1 MADPATITAIAKA
14 AAAALSD
21 ERMRKTIGWTVA
33 AVLSPLILMIVL
45 ICSLLSGTANHNN
58 TAVELCFHGGAIPG
72 SMPADYREYIG
83 DMRQSFTL
91 IDSAIATVNAQMEDG
106 DSLDAYRVKAI
117 FYSLFF
123 GAESPSRL
131 EHRKYV
137 DCFVAYEE
145 RTRTV
150 ENEDGTTS
158 EETYTVAVPITSLP
172 AIYNNIRS
180 LFGEAITYEDQANAS
195 EIYYRALYGTA
206 APIESDDSAM
216 WEDWIPDQ
224 LGGFFSDLPAGETG
238 VEAVR
243 LGLSRL
249 GDPYSQEKRGQGSY
263 TDCSYLVQWVY
274 KKLGINLPGTAAAQ
288 GKYCVDNGLTISKSS
303 LAPGD
308 LVFWSHKPNGRF
320 MNITHV
326 GIYAGDG
333 KVVDASS
340 SKGRV
345 VYRDLFDSDKQVLYA
360 RPYAETKK
368 DSADGFIS
376 PLGKG
381 WRAIVTSEFGGR
393 TDPLT
398 GKWVGHSGLDLG
410 AAKGTSIRSA
420 KAGTVKTVVYG
431 STGYGYYLTID
442 HGNGMVT
449 LYGHCSQILVREG
462 QTVKAGETIAKVGS
476 TGRSTGNHLHF
487 EVRINGSAKN
497 PRNYLP

>member
-1 MADPATITAIAKA
+1 
-14 AAAALSD
+14 
-21 ERMRKTIGWTVA
+21 
-33 AVLSPLILMIVL
+33 
-45 ICSLLSGTANHNN
+45 
-58 TAVELCFHGGAIPG
+58 
-72 SMPADYREYIG
+72 
-83 DMRQSFTL
+83 
-91 IDSAIATVNAQMEDG
+91 
-106 DSLDAYRVKAI
+106 
-117 FYSLFF
+117 
-123 GAESPSRL
+123 
-131 EHRKYV
+131 
-137 DCFVAYEE
+137 
-145 RTRTV
+145 
-150 ENEDGTTS
+150 
-158 EETYTVAVPITSLP
+158 
-172 AIYNNIRS
+172 
-180 LFGEAITYEDQANAS
+180 
-195 EIYYRALYGTA
+195 
-206 APIESDDSAM
+206 
-216 WEDWIPDQ
+216 
-224 LGGFFSDLPAGETG
+224 LPAGETG

-368 DSADGFIS
+368 ASADGFIS

-381 WRAIVTSEFGGR
+381 WRAMVTSEFGGR

>member
-21 ERMRKTIGWTVA
+21 ERMRKTIGWTIA
-33 AVLSPLILMIVL
+33 AILSPLIFTIVL
-45 ICSLLSGTANHNN
+45 TCSLLSGTANHNN

-106 DSLDAYRVKAI
+106 DSLDAYRVRAI

-224 LGGFFSDLPAGETG
+224 LDGFFSDLPAGETG

-249 GDPYSQEKRGQGSY
+249 GAPYSQEKRGQGSY

-345 VYRDLFDSDKQVLYA
+345 FYRDLFDSDKQVLYA

-368 DSADGFIS
+368 ASADGFIS
-376 PLGKG
+376 PLGKE
-381 WRAIVTSEFGGR
+381 WRAMVTSEFGGR

-449 LYGHCSQILVREG
+449 LYGHCSQILVRVG

>member
-1 MADPATITAIAKA
+1 MADPATITAAAKA
-14 AAAALSD
+14 AAAVLSD
-21 ERMRKTIGWTVA
+21 ERIRKTIGWTIA
-33 AVLSPLILMIVL
+33 AILSPLIFTIVL

-83 DMRQSFTL
+83 DMRNSFTL
-91 IDSAIATVNAQMEDG
+91 IDSAISTVNAQMEDG

-131 EHRKYV
+131 EYRKYV
-137 DCFVAYEE
+137 DCFVTYEE

-172 AIYNNIRS
+172 AIYNNIRT

-224 LGGFFSDLPAGETG
+224 LDGFFSDLPAGETG

-368 DSADGFIS
+368 ASADGFIS

-381 WRAIVTSEFGGR
+381 WRAMVTSEFGGR

>member
-123 GAESPSRL
+123 GAESPSWL

-172 AIYNNIRS
+172 AIYNNIRT

-224 LGGFFSDLPAGETG
+224 LDGFFSDLPAGETG

-368 DSADGFIS
+368 VSADGFIS

-381 WRAIVTSEFGGR
+381 WRAMVTSEFGGR

>member
-21 ERMRKTIGWTVA
+21 ERTRKTIGWIIT
-33 AVLSPLILMIVL
+33 AVLSPLILVIVL
-45 ICSLLSGTANHNN
+45 VCSLLSGTTNHNN
-58 TAVELCFHGGAIPG
+58 TAVELCFHRGVIPG

-91 IDSAIATVNAQMEDG
+91 IDGTIAAVNAEMEDG
-106 DSLDAYRVKAI
+106 ASLDDYRVKAI

-123 GAESPSRL
+123 GTESPSRL
-131 EHRKYV
+131 EHRNYV
-137 DCFVAYEE
+137 NCFVTYEE

-150 ENEDGTTS
+150 ENGDGTTT
-158 EETYTVAVPITSLP
+158 EETHTVAVPIGSLP
-172 AIYNNIRS
+172 TIYNNIRM
-180 LFGEAITYEDQANAS
+180 LFGRAITYEDQANAN
-195 EIYYRALYGTA
+195 EIYYRALYGVG
-206 APIESDDSAM
+206 APAEDDNSSL
-216 WEDWIPDQ
+216 WEDWTPDQ
-224 LGGFFSDLPAGETG
+224 LDGFFSDLPVGEAGA
-238 VEAVR
+238 EAVR

-249 GDPYSQEKRGQGSY
+249 GDPYSQELRGQGNY

-274 KKLGINLPGTAAAQ
+274 KKLGVNLPGTAAAQ
-288 GKYCVDNGLTISKSS
+288 GKYCVDNGLTIPKSS

-320 MNITHV
+320 LNITHV

-340 SKGRV
+340 SRGQV
-345 VYRDLFDSDKQVLYA
+345 VYRDLFDFGKQVLYG
-360 RPYAETKK
+360 RPYAETQKS
-368 DSADGFIS
+368 SAGGFIS
-376 PLGKG
+376 PLGNG
-381 WRAIVTSEFGGR
+381 WRSMVTSEFGGR

-398 GKWVGHSGLDLG
+398 GEWAGHTGLDLG
-410 AAKGTSIRSA
+410 ASKGTSVRAA

-442 HGNGMVT
+442 HGDRMVT

-487 EVRINGSAKN
+487 EVRVGGVQKN

>member
-21 ERMRKTIGWTVA
+21 ERMRKTIGWTIA
-33 AVLSPLILMIVL
+33 AILSPLIFTIVL
-45 ICSLLSGTANHNN
+45 TCSLLSGTANHNN

-106 DSLDAYRVKAI
+106 DSLDAYRVRAI

-172 AIYNNIRS
+172 AIYNNIRT

-224 LGGFFSDLPAGETG
+224 LDGFFSDLPAGETG

-274 KKLGINLPGTAAAQ
+274 KKLGINLPGTAAAPVS
-288 GKYCVDNGLTISKSS
+288 YTHLTLPTI
-303 LAPGD
+303 L
-308 LVFWSHKPNGRF
+308 
-320 MNITHV
+320 
-326 GIYAGDG
+326 
-333 KVVDASS
+333 
-340 SKGRV
+340 RV
-345 VYRDLFDSDKQVLYA
+345 
-360 RPYAETKK
+360 
-368 DSADGFIS
+368 
-376 PLGKG
+376 
-381 WRAIVTSEFGGR
+381 
-393 TDPLT
+393 
-398 GKWVGHSGLDLG
+398 
-410 AAKGTSIRSA
+410 
-420 KAGTVKTVVYG
+420 
-431 STGYGYYLTID
+431 
-442 HGNGMVT
+442 
-449 LYGHCSQILVREG
+449 
-462 QTVKAGETIAKVGS
+462 
-476 TGRSTGNHLHF
+476 
-487 EVRINGSAKN
+487 
-497 PRNYLP
+497 

>member
-1 MADPATITAIAKA
+1 MADPATITAAAKA
-14 AAAALSD
+14 AAAVLSD
-21 ERMRKTIGWTVA
+21 ERIRKTIGWTIA
-33 AVLSPLILMIVL
+33 AILSPLIFTIVL

-58 TAVELCFHGGAIPG
+58 TAVELCFHGGTIPG
-72 SMPADYREYIG
+72 SMPVNYREYIG
-83 DMRQSFTL
+83 DMRNSFTL
-91 IDSAIATVNAQMEDG
+91 IDSAISTVNAQMEDG

-172 AIYNNIRS
+172 AIYNNIRT

-224 LGGFFSDLPAGETG
+224 LDGFFSDLPAGETG

-368 DSADGFIS
+368 ASADGFIS

-381 WRAIVTSEFGGR
+381 WRAMVTSEFGGR

-462 QTVKAGETIAKVGS
+462 QTVKGGETIAKVGS

>member
-1 MADPATITAIAKA
+1 MADPATIAAVVKA
-14 AAAALSD
+14 AATALSD
-21 ERMRKTIGWTVA
+21 ERTRKTIGWIIA
-33 AVLSPLILMIVL
+33 AVLSPLILVVVL
-45 ICSLLSGTANHNN
+45 VCSLLSGTTNHNN
-58 TAVELCFHGGAIPG
+58 TAVELCFHGGVIPA
-72 SMPADYREYIG
+72 SMPAEYREYIG

-91 IDSAIATVNAQMEDG
+91 IDNAINDVNAEMEGG
-106 DSLDAYRVKAI
+106 DSLDDYRVKAI

-131 EHRKYV
+131 EYRKYV
-137 DCFVAYEE
+137 DCFVTYEE

-150 ENEDGTTS
+150 ENEDDTTS

-172 AIYNNIRS
+172 AIYNNIRT

-224 LGGFFSDLPAGETG
+224 LDGFFSDLPAGETG

-368 DSADGFIS
+368 ASADGFIS

-381 WRAIVTSEFGGR
+381 WRAMVTSEFGGR

>member
-1 MADPATITAIAKA
+1 MADPATITAAAKA
-14 AAAALSD
+14 AAAVLSD
-21 ERMRKTIGWTVA
+21 ERIRKTIGWTIA
-33 AVLSPLILMIVL
+33 AILSPLILMIVL

-83 DMRQSFTL
+83 DMRNSFTL
-91 IDSAIATVNAQMEDG
+91 IDSAISTVNAQMEDG

-131 EHRKYV
+131 EYRKYV
-137 DCFVAYEE
+137 DCFVTYEE

-172 AIYNNIRS
+172 AIYNNIRT

-224 LGGFFSDLPAGETG
+224 LDGFFSDLPAGETG

-368 DSADGFIS
+368 ASADGFIS

-381 WRAIVTSEFGGR
+381 WRAMVTSEFGGR

-487 EVRINGSAKN
+487 EVRVNGVKQN
-497 PRNYLP
+497 PRSYLP

>member
-1 MADPATITAIAKA
+1 MADPATITAAAKA
-14 AAAALSD
+14 AAAVLSD
-21 ERMRKTIGWTVA
+21 ERIRKTIGWTIA
-33 AVLSPLILMIVL
+33 AILSPLILMIVL

-58 TAVELCFHGGAIPG
+58 MAVELCFHGGAIPG

-131 EHRKYV
+131 EYRKYV

-150 ENEDGTTS
+150 ENEDDTTS

-172 AIYNNIRS
+172 AIYNNIRT

-224 LGGFFSDLPAGETG
+224 LDGFFSDLPAGETG

-308 LVFWSHKPNGRF
+308 LVFWSHKPNGHF

-368 DSADGFIS
+368 ASADGFIS
-376 PLGKG
+376 PLSKG
-381 WRAIVTSEFGGR
+381 WRAMVTSEFGGR

>member
-1 MADPATITAIAKA
+1 MADPATITAAAKA
-14 AAAALSD
+14 AAAVLSD
-21 ERMRKTIGWTVA
+21 ERIRKTIGWTIA
-33 AVLSPLILMIVL
+33 AILSPLIFTIVL

-58 TAVELCFHGGAIPG
+58 TAVELCFHGGTIPG
-72 SMPADYREYIG
+72 SMPVNYREYIG
-83 DMRQSFTL
+83 DMRNSFTL
-91 IDSAIATVNAQMEDG
+91 IDSAISTVNAQMEDG

-123 GAESPSRL
+123 GAESPSWL

-172 AIYNNIRS
+172 AIYNNIRT

-224 LGGFFSDLPAGETG
+224 LDGFFSDLPAGETG

-368 DSADGFIS
+368 ASADGFIS

-381 WRAIVTSEFGGR
+381 WRAMVTSEFGGR

>member
-1 MADPATITAIAKA
+1 MADPATITAAAKA
-14 AAAALSD
+14 AATVLSD
-21 ERMRKTIGWTVA
+21 ERIRKTIGWTIA
-33 AVLSPLILMIVL
+33 AILSPLIFTIVL

-58 TAVELCFHGGAIPG
+58 TAVELCFHGGTIPG
-72 SMPADYREYIG
+72 SMPVNYREYIG
-83 DMRQSFTL
+83 DMRNSFTL
-91 IDSAIATVNAQMEDG
+91 IDSAISTVNAQMEDG

-172 AIYNNIRS
+172 AIYNNIRT

-224 LGGFFSDLPAGETG
+224 LDGFFSDLPAGETG

-368 DSADGFIS
+368 ASADGFIS
-376 PLGKG
+376 PLGRG
-381 WRAIVTSEFGGR
+381 WRAMVTSEFGGR

-410 AAKGTSIRSA
+410 AANGTSIRSA

-442 HGNGMVT
+442 HGGGMVT

-462 QTVKAGETIAKVGS
+462 QTVKAGETVAKVGS

>member
-137 DCFVAYEE
+137 DYEE

-150 ENEDGTTS
+150 ENEDDTTS

-172 AIYNNIRS
+172 AIYNNIRT

-224 LGGFFSDLPAGETG
+224 LDGFFSDLPAGETG

-368 DSADGFIS
+368 ASTDGFIS

-381 WRAIVTSEFGGR
+381 WRAMVTSEFGGR

>member
-1 MADPATITAIAKA
+1 
-14 AAAALSD
+14 
-21 ERMRKTIGWTVA
+21 MRKTIGWTVA
-33 AVLSPLILMIVL
+33 AVLSPLIFTIVL

-123 GAESPSRL
+123 GAESPSWL

-172 AIYNNIRS
+172 AIYNNIRT

-224 LGGFFSDLPAGETG
+224 LDGFFSDLPAGETG

-368 DSADGFIS
+368 ASADGFIS

-381 WRAIVTSEFGGR
+381 WRAMVTSEFGGR

>member
-1 MADPATITAIAKA
+1 MADPATITAAAKA
-14 AAAALSD
+14 AATVLSD
-21 ERMRKTIGWTVA
+21 ERIRKTIGWTIA
-33 AVLSPLILMIVL
+33 AILSPLIFTIVL

-58 TAVELCFHGGAIPG
+58 TAVELCFHGGTIPG
-72 SMPADYREYIG
+72 SMPVNYREYIG
-83 DMRQSFTL
+83 DMRNSFTL
-91 IDSAIATVNAQMEDG
+91 IDSAISTVNAQMEDG

-172 AIYNNIRS
+172 AIYNNIRT

-224 LGGFFSDLPAGETG
+224 LDGFFSDLPAGETG

-303 LAPGD
+303 LASGD

-368 DSADGFIS
+368 ASADGFIS
-376 PLGKG
+376 PLGRG
-381 WRAIVTSEFGGR
+381 WRAMVTSEFGGR

-442 HGNGMVT
+442 HGGGMVT

-462 QTVKAGETIAKVGS
+462 QTVKAGETVAKVGS